1 MAFFGNLMN
10 NYFYG
15 KSGKGDYRVEDMPQ
29 NRRQLFGA
37 VLKVRWSALVG
48 VNLLQVLFWLP
59 AAAWTILNYIT
70 LVSGAGDPVNLLSTY
85 LLILIPLIAI
95 TGPFTAGATYV
106 LRNWARDEHS
116 FVWSDFWDAVKGNW
130 KQGLV
135 VSVISGLMPYVLY
148 MGYTFYGT
156 MANTKSFVF
165 MIPLAILFLVFIV
178 WKLSEMIIYTLMVTY
193 DLKTKDL
200 IRHSAYGRQ
209 SPAGGRHQAAY
220 GADSGNRDRA
230 ADLHSVDRGS
240 RAAGAGSAVPAL
252 SAGVQPPDYMLVF
265 QRAVRKVSEHEN
277 RRADQYRPAS
287 GRLGRYRIPP
297 RGRRIKPFTPAG
309 SSF

>member
-200 IRHSAYGRQ
+200 IRNAILLTALI
-209 SPAGGRHQAAY
+209 PAIAIALLIFIPSIEVPVLLVLGLLCLLYLPAFNRLITCSYSNALCEKY
-220 GADSGNRDRA
+220 LNTKIGAPTNIGLR
-230 ADLHSVDRGS
+230 
-240 RAAGAGSAVPAL
+240 
-252 SAGVQPPDYMLVF
+252 PDDWDDT
-265 QRAVRKVSEHEN
+265 E
-277 RRADQYRPAS
+277 YRPEDDE
-287 GRLGRYRIPP
+287 
-297 RGRRIKPFTPAG
+297 
-309 SSF
+309 